1 MTNNT
6 HIRYALYK
14 DTFSIRIGRFDY
26 VIDAYHE
33 GISTEKPFVDPELT
47 DEYIPLPELLD
58 VYDSRDEAL
67 AALEKKRTVIGYVYL
82 EKEANDGSYL
92 PSGKRFYGT
101 EYFVEEQEA
110 DEHGCVIT
118 TKMRWFSKLSE
129 DIRKNLES
137 RKAKLKTFNRMF
149 YGVK

>member
-1 MTNNT
+1 MTNTN
-6 HIRYALYK
+6 HIRYALYE
-14 DTFSIRIGRFDY
+14 DTFSVRIGRFDY

-33 GISTEKPFVDPELT
+33 GISTEKPLVDPELT

-67 AALEKKRTVIGYVYL
+67 AALAKKRTVIDYVYL
-82 EKEANDGSYL
+82 EKETDDGSYL

-101 EYFVEEQEA
+101 EYFVEEQEV
-110 DEHGCVIT
+110 DEHGCVMA
-118 TKMRWFSKLSE
+118 TKMKWFSQLSE
-129 DIRKNLES
+129 DIRENLES
-137 RKAKLKTFNRMF
+137 RKAKLKIFNKMF

>member
-6 HIRYALYK
+6 HIQYALYE
-14 DTFSIRIGRFDY
+14 DTFSVGIGRYEY

-58 VYDSRDEAL
+58 VYDSRGEAL
-67 AALEKKRTVIGYVYL
+67 AALEKKRTVIDYVYL
-82 EKEANDGSYL
+82 EKETGDGSYL

-101 EYFVEEQEA
+101 EYYVEEQEV
-110 DEHGCVIT
+110 DEHGCVMA
-118 TKMRWFSKLSE
+118 TKMKWFSQLSE
-129 DIRKNLES
+129 DIRENLGS
-137 RKAKLKTFNRMF
+137 RKAKLKIFNKMF